1 MFAVVLLGLISVM
14 ALVIARVVD
23 RERLWPEL
31 ADEDE
36 RLQT

>member
-1 MFAVVLLGLISVM
+1 VLLGLILVM
-14 ALVIARVVD
+14 ALVCARVVD

-31 ADEDE
+31 MGSDDE